1 MSSMQELMD
10 RGLPESVLG
19 PVRQSVLE
27 VQGVEVYNQI
37 LHSCST
43 DMLLNAWHIDRVQY
57 T

>member
-1 MSSMQELMD
+1 MD

-19 PVRQSVLE
+19 PVRRSVLE

>member
-1 MSSMQELMD
+1 LSSLQELMD

-37 LHSCST
+37 LHQ
-43 DMLLNAWHIDRVQY
+43 LFN
-57 T
+57 